1 MEGRQTLVDEDFEV
15 PQGLLNEKFRLRML
29 TIHDLV
35 KDYEAVMSSA
45 EHLKETYSAIWDS
58 DWPEGLTIE
67 EDLIDLGW
75 HHREFT
81 LRYSF
86 AYTVMSPDESLCLG
100 CVYINPCRKI
110 GYDAEVSMWVRS
122 SELVNKMDSELYSCI
137 KKWIDE
143 EWPFSSPAY
152 PGRAIMIKD
161 WRKIPDNLDK
171 SGAS

>member
-67 EDLIDLGW
+67 EDLIDLG
-75 HHREFT
+75 
-81 LRYSF
+81 
-86 AYTVMSPDESLCLG
+86 
-100 CVYINPCRKI
+100 
-110 GYDAEVSMWVRS
+110 
-122 SELVNKMDSELYSCI
+122 
-137 KKWIDE
+137 
-143 EWPFSSPAY
+143 
-152 PGRAIMIKD
+152 
-161 WRKIPDNLDK
+161 
-171 SGAS
+171 

>member
-15 PQGLLNEKFRLRML
+15 PQGLVNEKFRLRML

-86 AYTVMSPDESLCLG
+86 AYTIMSPDESLCLG

-110 GYDAEVSMWVRS
+110 GYDAEVSMWARS
-122 SELVNKMDSELYSCI
+122 SELVNNLDSELYSCI

-143 EWPFSSPAY
+143 AWPFSRTTY
-152 PGRAIMIKD
+152 PVRPITVE
-161 WRKIPDNLDK
+161 
-171 SGAS
+171 S